1 MKKTIGILTL
11 AAAVVLLSCEGE
23 PGPPGQD
30 GVSFLG
36 NVFEVKGD
44 FTSQNN
50 YELFYEF
57 PAGFEMYESDIVLVY
72 ILWEV
77 VEGNDGGTVD
87 VWRPLPQSVVLN
99 EGILQY
105 NFDYTFG
112 DVRIFLDGDIN
123 FNILLPAEKEN
134 QIFRI
139 VVFPADYAKNNLVDV
154 ENLDAVMDFL
164 AIDETTVRKIGF

>member
-1 MKKTIGILTL
+1 MKTLLRMITL
-11 AAAVVLLSCEGE
+11 ATAVVLLSCEGE

-30 GVSFLG
+30 GTSFLG
-36 NVFEVKGD
+36 HVFEIQGD

-57 PAGFEMYESDIVLVY
+57 PYDFVMYDTDIVLVY
-72 ILWEV
+72 ILWDV
-77 VEGNDGGTVD
+77 VEANDGGTID

-105 NFDYTFG
+105 NFDYTFA

-123 FNILLPAEKEN
+123 FNTLLPAEKDN

-139 VVFPADYAKNNLVDV
+139 VVFPADFAENGLVDV
-154 ENLDAVMDFL
+154 ENLQGVMDFL
-164 AIDETTVRKIGF
+164 AVDEASVRKVGF

>member
-1 MKKTIGILTL
+1 MKKIIGILTL

-36 NVFEVKGD
+36 NVFEVEGD

-57 PAGFEMYESDIVLVY
+57 PADFEMYESDIVLVY
-72 ILWEV
+72 ILWKV

-105 NFDYTFG
+105 NFDYRVQFKN
-112 DVRIFLDGDIN
+112 VLNLKFA
-123 FNILLPAEKEN
+123 LLA
-134 QIFRI
+134 
-139 VVFPADYAKNNLVDV
+139 YL
-154 ENLDAVMDFL
+154 
-164 AIDETTVRKIGF
+164 T